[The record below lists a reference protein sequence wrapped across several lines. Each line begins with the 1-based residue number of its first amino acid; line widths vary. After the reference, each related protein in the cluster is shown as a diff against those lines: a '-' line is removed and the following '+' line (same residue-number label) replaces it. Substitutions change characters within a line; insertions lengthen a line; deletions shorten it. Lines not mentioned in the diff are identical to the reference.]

1 MKLFLIGTLLFSGGS
16 AAAMQNETVNENV
29 TGIYQNVR
37 ERVQKRV
44 KENTFQNLK
53 ENGFPYPSETRLEN
67 LTEEQQVAIITAID
81 QINARYDF
89 TSMTDEE
96 LTTACIDIQA
106 ELNLLADELGLD
118 IPDDWMRS
126 RFQNRVNTRTKQI
139 ITRYLLEDLRTNGIE
154 YPSEERLAN
163 LTVEQSEAILEKID
177 ELNLT
182 YDWASMTDDEIME
195 AMLLVKEELVALH
208 DVLGITPPT
217 ERHQNQ
223 RRHKNNQNQNDDV
236 VEGTDEV

>member
-182 YDWASMTDDEIME
+182 Y
-195 AMLLVKEELVALH
+195 LK
-208 DVLGITPPT
+208 T
-217 ERHQNQ
+217 EPLIF
-223 RRHKNNQNQNDDV
+223 V
-236 VEGTDEV
+236 